1 MGFIVKLYA
10 MKTNNKNGQLI
21 TIIIA
26 IFIVA
31 KTILN
36 TILSG
41 SLDIKGGLLEMIVA
55 ALLVMGLQYTN
66 YAAAIVI
73 GAVALAAFPANCKN
87 LPGSLIYL
95 LEGITDIG
103 IAVILCIIPAVKEH
117 CSNAWN
123 DIGSIFKT

>member
-1 MGFIVKLYA
+1 MDFIVKLYA
-10 MKTNNKNGQLI
+10 MKTNNKKGQLI

-26 IFIVA
+26 IFIAA

-41 SLDIKGGLLEMIVA
+41 SLDIKGGLLEMILA

-66 YAAAIVI
+66 LAVAIVI
-73 GAVALAAFPANCKN
+73 GAIALTAFPANCRN
-87 LPGSLIYL
+87 LPGSFIYL
-95 LEGITDIG
+95 LEGITDMGVAI
-103 IAVILCIIPAVKEH
+103 ILCIIPAVKEH